1 MVQVIHCLSN
11 GIERVERAALR
22 ALAFALPV
30 MIIANTIGRAFRSPI
45 YWMDELA
52 IHCMVWLAMIGM
64 SLTLKTR
71 AAVSVTMLV
80 DAVPPGLMKGMK
92 VLVDLMI
99 LGFAGTLLY
108 LCIRWFDPVT
118 LVQVG
123 FDLHEFSG
131 QTFNFMYEDITATLG
146 MKKLWFWLIVPT
158 VALTTCVHGI
168 SNLMKTVATPAGT
181 LKELSASSGA
191 RGLD

>member
-30 MIIANTIGRAFRSPI
+30 MIIANTIGRAFRSLI

-80 DAVPPGLMKGMK
+80 DAVPPGLMK
-92 VLVDLMI
+92 
-99 LGFAGTLLY
+99 
-108 LCIRWFDPVT
+108 
-118 LVQVG
+118 
-123 FDLHEFSG
+123 
-131 QTFNFMYEDITATLG
+131 
-146 MKKLWFWLIVPT
+146 
-158 VALTTCVHGI
+158 
-168 SNLMKTVATPAGT
+168 TVATPAGT